1 MRRRPFFALAALV
14 AAFLIVATSASAAD
28 YVPGKVIVKYRD
40 GAPRVVRAVVQR
52 RTKTALAAPLASGAR
67 ALRIVGDRSVPATIA
82 ALRKHKNVEYAVPD
96 YIAHAADI
104 IPNDPG
110 FANTP
115 GGWQQT
121 QWDMTGP
128 FSMQAPAAW
137 QEASD
142 AGAPGGRGVIVAVLD
157 TGVAYEN
164 YHRFRKAPDLHG
176 GRFVR
181 AFDFVDN
188 DRHANDENG
197 HGTHVTMTIA
207 EATNNGIGLTG
218 LAYNVK
224 IMPLRVL
231 DSEGAG
237 DAIAISRAIRYA
249 AKNGAQVINM
259 SLEFDTSVTASQIPE
274 IVSAVRFAHHKNVVM
289 VAASGNEADNAVA
302 YPARTTHVISVGAIT
317 KDGCQA
323 DYSNGGS
330 GLKLVAPG
338 GGSDAPNNDNPA
350 DQANCHP
357 GVDEPPIFQQT
368 FSHDGS
374 IRSFALRGEEYEGTS
389 MASPHVAAA
398 AALLIASKRIGSHPT
413 ANAVEQRLEH
423 TAADLGPPGYDT
435 RYGFGEVAPASALSL
450 TIP

>member
-1 MRRRPFFALAALV
+1 MPRRPVFLWAALA
-14 AAFLIVATSASAAD
+14 AAFLIAATSASAAD
-28 YVPGKVIVKYRD
+28 YVPGKVIVKYRN

-52 RTKTALAAPLASGAR
+52 RTKTAFAGRLASGAR

-82 ALRKHKNVEYAVPD
+82 SLRKHPNVQYAVPD
-96 YIAHAADI
+96 YVARASDI

-128 FSMQAPAAW
+128 FSMNAPLAW
-137 QEASD
+137 QEAAD
-142 AGAPGGRGVIVAVLD
+142 AGAPGGSGVIVAVLD

-181 AFDFVDN
+181 AYDFVDN

-249 AKNGAQVINM
+249 AKHGARVINM

-274 IVSAVRFAHHKNVVM
+274 IVSAVRYAHHKNVVM

-317 KDGCQA
+317 SHGCQA

-338 GGSDAPNNDNPA
+338 GGSDAPNNDNPG
-350 DQANCHP
+350 DQQNCHP

-368 FSHDGS
+368 FSHDGGV
-374 IRSFALRGEEYEGTS
+374 RSFALRGQEYEGTS
-389 MASPHVAAA
+389 MASPHVAAS
-398 AALLIASKRIGSHPT
+398 AALLIASKRLGPHPS

-423 TAADLGPPGYDT
+423 TATDFGPTGYDT
-435 RYGFGEVAPASALSL
+435 RYGFGEVNPAAAMSPAV
-450 TIP
+450 P

>member
-1 MRRRPFFALAALV
+1 MRRPVLALAAIA
-14 AAFLIVATSASAAD
+14 AAFLIVASAASAAD
-28 YVPGKVIVKYRD
+28 YVPGKVIVKYRN
-40 GAPRVVRAVVQR
+40 GAPKLVRSVVQR
-52 RTKTALAAPLASGAR
+52 RTRTAFAATLPAGAR
-67 ALRIVGDRSVPATIA
+67 ALRIRGDRSVPETIA
-82 ALRKHKNVEYAVPD
+82 ALNKHPNVQYAVPD
-96 YIAHAADI
+96 YIAHAAYT
-104 IPNDPG
+104 PNDPG
-110 FANTP
+110 LAGTP
-115 GGWQQT
+115 GGWATT

-128 FSMQAPAAW
+128 FSMNATLAW
-137 QEASD
+137 DEAIAS
-142 AGAPGGRGVIVAVLD
+142 GHPGGSGVIVAVLD

-164 YHRFRKAPDLHG
+164 YHHFRKAPDLHG

-181 AFDFVDN
+181 AYDFVDN

-207 EATNNGIGLTG
+207 EATNNGIGLAG
-218 LAYNVK
+218 LAYGVK
-224 IMPLRVL
+224 IMPVRVL

-249 AKNGAQVINM
+249 ARRGAQVINM

-274 IVSAVRFAHHKNVVM
+274 IVSAVRYAHHKNVVM

-338 GGSDAPNNDNPA
+338 GGSDAPNTDNPA
-350 DQANCHP
+350 DLANCHP

-374 IRSFALRGEEYEGTS
+374 VRSFALRGEEYEGTS
-389 MASPHVAAA
+389 MASPHVAAS
-398 AALLIASKRIGSHPT
+398 AALLIASKRLGSHPS
-413 ANAVEQRLEH
+413 ANAVEARLEQ
-423 TAADLGPPGYDT
+423 TAYDMGVPGYDT
-435 RYGFGEVAPASALSL
+435 RYGFGEVQPNVALSA
-450 TIP
+450 TP

>member
-1 MRRRPFFALAALV
+1 MRRRPFFALAALA
-14 AAFLIVATSASAAD
+14 AAFLIVASSASAAD
-28 YVPGKVIVKYRD
+28 YVPGRVIVKYKH
-40 GAPRVVRAVVQR
+40 GAPRLVRSIVQR
-52 RTKTALAAPLASGAR
+52 RTKTAFAARLPAGAR
-67 ALRIVGDRSVPATIA
+67 ALRITGDRSVPATIA
-82 ALRKHKNVEYAVPD
+82 ALRKHRNVEYAVPD
-96 YIAHAADI
+96 YIAHAADY

-110 FANTP
+110 LANVP

-128 FSMQAPAAW
+128 FSMNAPLAW
-137 QEASD
+137 QEAID
-142 AGAPGGRGVIVAVLD
+142 VGASGGRGVIVAVLD

-164 YHRFRKAPDLHG
+164 YRKFRKAPDLHG

-181 AFDFVDN
+181 PYDFVDN

-207 EATNNGIGLTG
+207 EATGNGMGLTG

-224 IMPLRVL
+224 VMPLRVL
-231 DSEGAG
+231 DAEGAG

-249 AKNGAQVINM
+249 AKNGAKVINM

-274 IVSAVRFAHHKNVVM
+274 IVSAVRYAHHKNVVM

-302 YPARTTHVISVGAIT
+302 YPAHTIHVISVGAIT

-330 GLKLVAPG
+330 GLRLVAPG

-350 DQANCHP
+350 DAANCHP

-368 FSHDGS
+368 FARDGS
-374 IRSFALRGEEYEGTS
+374 VRHFALRGEEYEGTS

-398 AALLIASKRIGSHPT
+398 AALLIASKRLGAHPS
-413 ANAVEQRLEH
+413 ANAVADRLFH
-423 TAADLGPPGYDT
+423 TAFDLGAVGYDT
-435 RYGFGEVAPASALSL
+435 RYGFGEVQPAAALSPA
-450 TIP
+450 IP